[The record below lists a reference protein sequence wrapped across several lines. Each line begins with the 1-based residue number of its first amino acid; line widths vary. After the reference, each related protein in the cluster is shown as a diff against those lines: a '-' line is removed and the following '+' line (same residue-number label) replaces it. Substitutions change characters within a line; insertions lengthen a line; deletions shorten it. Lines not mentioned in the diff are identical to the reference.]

1 VSLAETAE
9 ILGRVIKRVVTYH
22 AESIDE
28 AWESRKRWSA
38 PAWEVEGWFTSY
50 TAVATGEMDVVS
62 DAVETI
68 TGRPA
73 QDLESFLSANPALWE
88 KLAG

>member
-1 VSLAETAE
+1 MSSLAL
-9 ILGRVIKRVVTYH
+9 LGWWDH
-22 AESIDE
+22 DG
-28 AWESRKRWSA
+28 RKRWGA
-38 PAWEVEGWFTSY
+38 PAWEVEGWVTSY
-50 TAVATGEMDVVS
+50 TAVATGEMDIVS

-68 TGRPA
+68 IGRPA